1 MTEGKTR
8 DTFDNARSV
17 AAAGMVI
24 AGASTIAGTLMDWV
38 TVTPPVLIPVEQAAQ
53 AEPFSGLETR
63 SAPFLLI
70 AAGILILS
78 ALMLVVRR
86 RPMYAWIG
94 FLSAIVIGGIGFQ
107 NYRGLQELFFEQMD
121 GIGTPHAALGLRL
134 VVAGGIV
141 GLIAVAGGLAGT
153 PSEPVTESS

>member
-1 MTEGKTR
+1 MTKVKTR
-8 DTFDNARSV
+8 DTFDNARSI

-24 AGASTIAGTLMDWV
+24 AGAATIVGTLIDWV
-38 TVTPPVLIPVEQAAQ
+38 TVTPPVLIPINQVPQ
-53 AEPFSGLETR
+53 AEPYTGLETK
-63 SAPFLLI
+63 SGPFLLI

-78 ALMLVVRR
+78 ALMLVIRR
-86 RPMYAWIG
+86 RPLYAWIG

-107 NYRGLQELFFEQMD
+107 NYRGLEELFFDQMD
-121 GIGTPHAALGLRL
+121 GIGTPQAGLGLRL

-153 PSEPVTESS
+153 PSEPVTEST